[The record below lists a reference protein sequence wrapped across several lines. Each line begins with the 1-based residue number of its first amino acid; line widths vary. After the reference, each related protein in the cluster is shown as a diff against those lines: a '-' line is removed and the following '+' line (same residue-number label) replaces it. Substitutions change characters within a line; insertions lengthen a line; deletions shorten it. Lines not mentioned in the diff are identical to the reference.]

1 MSLGMLHSIVEALF
15 FCQQIVSYFLQTKC
29 VLTSSVFSF
38 FLLIMYTLKIHCSKL
53 YFIWF
58 WLLLMHGKS
67 KQKENAKVKEKAKA
81 LQSQGINVPL
91 MKFFSNYFP
100 LSRNMKKIN

>member
-1 MSLGMLHSIVEALF
+1 
-15 FCQQIVSYFLQTKC
+15 
-29 VLTSSVFSF
+29 
-38 FLLIMYTLKIHCSKL
+38 
-53 YFIWF
+53 
-58 WLLLMHGKS
+58 MHGKS